1 MSPGLDILNTGTGH
15 TEIRFNG
22 DDPFDTVRAGRIIS
36 DMLRRGYVLFIEG
49 QDGLVRVDS
58 FDPKKSVYIIA
69 DGPLY
74 AGTEPEPATPDSPS
88 ADPTPDPHGPRRRGR
103 PRKTEVPITQ
113 VRATAIGRSAG
124 G

>member
-1 MSPGLDILNTGTGH
+1 MTPGLDILNTGHGH
-15 TEIRFNG
+15 MEISFDKG
-22 DDPFDTVRAGRIIS
+22 DPMELERAKRIIA

-49 QDGLVRVDS
+49 EDKALIRVEH
-58 FDPKKSVYIIA
+58 FDPEKGVYIIA

-74 AGTEPEPATPDSPS
+74 AGDQAEVVTHAESVPAT
-88 ADPTPDPHGPRRRGR
+88 PRRRGR
-103 PRKTEVPITQ
+103 PPKSVAVPMEK